1 MKSFTFII
9 IIAFLFIAAC
19 NDLSSPYPAG
29 KLCHSFIDDSLVGYW
44 ELVSV
49 SDSTGSGLKVDS
61 HLLAIIPFNRK
72 EYLLQ
77 TLPLD
82 DSGKVLFKDLGM
94 FKGFISTIGKQSIAN
109 VQMLVPG
116 EYDKNDYLIYPFC
129 LTDDTL
135 VMWGFSSQ
143 KVTKEFKSTC
153 QLRKFLKKNL
163 YNKSLYSSTRK
174 YKKKYNKLLNLK

>member
-1 MKSFTFII
+1 MKTFTPLLFITFI
-9 IIAFLFIAAC
+9 FIVAC

-29 KLCHSFIDDSLVGYW
+29 KLCHSYIDDSLAGYW
-44 ELVSV
+44 ELVNV

-61 HLLAIIPFNRK
+61 HLLAIIPFNKK

-77 TLPLD
+77 TLSLD

-94 FKGFISTIGKQSIAN
+94 FKGFISTIGKQNIAN

-116 EYDKNDYLIYPFC
+116 EYDKNDYLIYPFN
-129 LTDDTL
+129 LVNDTL
-135 VMWGFSSQ
+135 IMWGFSSQ
-143 KVTKEFKSTC
+143 KVTKEFKSSC
-153 QLRKFLKKNL
+153 QLQKFLKINL

-174 YKKKYNKLLNLK
+174 YKKKYDKLLNIK

>member
-1 MKSFTFII
+1 MKSLTFII
-9 IIAFLFIAAC
+9 LIAFVFIVAC
-19 NDLSSPYPAG
+19 NDLSSKYPAG
-29 KLCHSFIDDSLVGYW
+29 KLSQSYQNDSLAGYW
-44 ELVSV
+44 ELVDV

-61 HLLAIIPFNRK
+61 HLLVIIPFNKK

-77 TLPLD
+77 TLSID

-94 FKGFISTIGKQSIAN
+94 FKGFISTIGKQNVAN

-116 EYDKNDYLIYPFC
+116 ETDKNDYLIYPFC
-129 LTDDTL
+129 LNGDTL

-143 KVTKEFKSTC
+143 KITKEFKSSC
-153 QLRKFLKKNL
+153 QLRKFLKINM

-174 YKKKYNKLLNLK
+174 YKKKYDKLLNIK